1 MMEGVILGK
10 TIDQRLPFRL
20 TKKSLKEKIEEETI
34 MASREKNIYPCL
46 ILYLLVIGILF

>member
-10 TIDQRLPFRL
+10 KIDQRLPL
-20 TKKSLKEKIEEETI
+20 QANEEESKEKIEEETI